1 MPSSYSKFKFEDLEA
16 LHIKVIEG
24 QVLDKK
30 AIDPVNPSE
39 YLIQTLDRNLR
50 QKLRSEKA
58 KSEFLIAPILSE
70 IEANNRGLFAFYSGY
85 NFDVDKEKGLK
96 GFCDFVLSYSPEY
109 LYIEAPVF
117 SVVEAKNDNLDSG
130 IPQCVAEMY
139 AAAIFNERKA
149 KHIPVIYGATTF
161 GFEWKFLKYQNNL
174 ALVDTQIYYLNEL
187 PLLLGALQH
196 ITTIQKPTL
205 PLVS

>member
-24 QVLDKK
+24 VVFDKN
-30 AIDPVNPSE
+30 ALELVEPSDF
-39 YLIQTLDRNLR
+39 LKQTLERNLR

-70 IEANNRGLFAFYSGY
+70 IEERNRGLFAFFSGY

-96 GFCDFVLSYSPEY
+96 GFCDFVMSYAPEY

-117 SVVEAKNDNLDSG
+117 SVVEAKNDNLDAG

-139 AAAIFNERKA
+139 ASAIFNERKSRQ
-149 KHIPVIYGATTF
+149 IPVIYGATTF
-161 GFEWKFLKYQNNL
+161 GFEWKFLKYQNNV
-174 ALVDTQIYYLNEL
+174 AIVDTQIYYLNEL
-187 PLLLGALQH
+187 PKLLGALQYIVSVQH
-196 ITTIQKPTL
+196 
-205 PLVS
+205 PLSI